1 MDKSLVR
8 MATGFHGGGGAHRE
22 VVPQNPEDSKHPARA
37 GADPGVVKVT
47 PTGNLCGALAGGIM
61 MIGYVFGRRR
71 PEDDITCAS
80 ELSFE
85 LHKRFLETLGS
96 KTCSVLKPFHFK
108 ISEDPS
114 RNLAGNCGKVYH
126 TGAKLAVEVILGA
139 REICSLCPE
148 VTLPA
153 P

>member
-1 MDKSLVR
+1 
-8 MATGFHGGGGAHRE
+8 MATGFHGGGGRHMEAASE
-22 VVPQNPEDSKHPARA
+22 KPEDLRHPAYA
-37 GADPGVVKVT
+37 IPEAAAKLT
-47 PTGNLCGALAGGIM
+47 NTGSLCGALAAGVM
-61 MIGYVFGRRR
+61 MIGYLFGRRR

-114 RNLAGNCGKVYH
+114 QNLAGNCGKVYYA
-126 TGAKLAVEVILGA
+126 GAKLAVEVILSA
-139 REICSLCPE
+139 SEICPLCPE
-148 VTLPA
+148 AKLPVLQGCLLNL
-153 P
+153 

>member
-1 MDKSLVR
+1 
-8 MATGFHGGGGAHRE
+8 MASGFHGGGGRHME
-22 VVPQNPEDSKHPARA
+22 
-37 GADPGVVKVT
+37 ADPKGQKDLTHPVYAVPEKSGTKLVNA
-47 PTGNLCGALAGGIM
+47 GSLCGALAAGVMI
-61 MIGYVFGRRR
+61 IGYLFGRRS

-114 RNLAGNCGKVYH
+114 RNLGGNCGKVYH

-148 VTLPA
+148 ITLPT

>member
-1 MDKSLVR
+1 
-8 MATGFHGGGGAHRE
+8 MATGFHGGGGRHMEADLKG
-22 VVPQNPEDSKHPARA
+22 QQDLTHPAYA
-37 GADPGVVKVT
+37 VPEKSGTKLVN
-47 PTGNLCGALAGGIM
+47 TGSLCGALAAGVMI
-61 MIGYVFGRRR
+61 IGYLFGRRS

-85 LHKRFLETLGS
+85 FHKRFLETLGS

-114 RNLAGNCGKVYH
+114 QSLAGNCGKVYY

-139 REICSLCPE
+139 REICSLCPK
-148 VTLPA
+148 VMLPA

>member
-1 MDKSLVR
+1 
-8 MATGFHGGGGAHRE
+8 MATGFHGGGGRHMEADLKGH
-22 VVPQNPEDSKHPARA
+22 QDLTHPAYA
-37 GADPGVVKVT
+37 VPEKSGTKLVN
-47 PTGNLCGALAGGIM
+47 TGSLCGALAAGVMI
-61 MIGYVFGRRR
+61 IGYLFGRRS

-85 LHKRFLETLGS
+85 FHKRFLETLGS

-114 RNLAGNCGKVYH
+114 QSLAGNCGKVYY

-139 REICSLCPE
+139 REICSLCPK
-148 VTLPA
+148 VMLPA

>member
-1 MDKSLVR
+1 
-8 MATGFHGGGGAHRE
+8 MASGFHGGGGRHMEAGLKG
-22 VVPQNPEDSKHPARA
+22 PEDLRHPAYA
-37 GADPGVVKVT
+37 VPDK
-47 PTGNLCGALAGGIM
+47 TGTKLINTGDLCGSLAAGVMI
-61 MIGYVFGRRR
+61 IGYLFGRRS

-114 RNLAGNCGKVYH
+114 RNLAGNCGKVYY
-126 TGAKLAVEVILGA
+126 TGAKLTVEVILSA
-139 REICSLCPE
+139 HKICSFCPE
-148 VTLPA
+148 VMLPA
-153 P
+153 L